1 MKIAIKE
8 RLVTGMGL
16 AAIGIIA
23 AMIWWTYAE
32 VEDANRQ
39 RRVTS
44 EIARGLT
51 ELRLLAFG
59 YHLYH
64 TERARVQWDA
74 VSDRVDR
81 LIANAWFREPAQM
94 EILAGLRENRTAAR
108 GLFTEFTAARDADRT
123 EATPDDASRRYE
135 AQLLGQ
141 LLTYQQE
148 NFTDAFRLTNLA
160 TERII
165 DTQQRLMIVIIAG
178 LALIAAIIVG
188 VSWFIRRAVLAPI
201 AGLQQA
207 TRQVAAGNWNFI
219 LGTRNDD
226 DEIGEL
232 SENFDAMTQSLRE
245 SFAQI
250 ERSNQDLAVLNEEL
264 EAFSYSVS
272 HDLRGPLRSM
282 DGFSLALIEDY
293 GDKLDEEGKDALN
306 RIRAASQRMGYL
318 IDDILRLSQV
328 TRAEIN
334 VTQVDLSAIAREI
347 ADALDRE
354 PSGRPVEW
362 AIESGLSV
370 WADPALIRIAMQNLL
385 QNAWKF
391 TGRTARSVIRVGAL
405 EREGKRVYFVAD
417 NGVGFDMAHA
427 QRLFG
432 AFQRLH
438 HVDHFPGTGI
448 GLAIVQ
454 RIIRRHDGAIWAEA
468 KEGEGAMF
476 FFSVKES
483 KNGPDEQDHPNGSAE
498 QDHPNGSAEQDH
510 PAG

>member
-1 MKIAIKE
+1 MKIGTKE

-16 AAIGIIA
+16 AAVGIIA

-39 RRVTS
+39 RRVTT

-51 ELRLLAFG
+51 ELRLLTFE

-64 TERARVQWDA
+64 TERVRVQWDA
-74 VSDRVDR
+74 VSARVDR
-81 LIANAWFREPAQM
+81 MVANAWFVEPAQM
-94 EILAGLRENRTAAR
+94 EILAGMRENRVAGRRLFAEITAAR
-108 GLFTEFTAARDADRT
+108 GADRT
-123 EATPDDASRRYE
+123 DAPLDDASRRFE
-135 AQLLGQ
+135 TQLLGQ

-148 NFTDAFRLTNLA
+148 NFTDALHLSNLA

-165 DTQQRLMIVIIAG
+165 DAQRRVMIVILAG

-188 VSWFIRRAVLAPI
+188 TSWFLRRGVLAPI

-207 TRQVAAGNWNFI
+207 TRQIAAGDWDFV
-219 LGTRNDD
+219 LGIRSD

-232 SENFDAMTQSLRE
+232 SKNFDAMTKSLRR

-250 ERSNQDLAVLNEEL
+250 ERSNQDLATLNEEL
-264 EAFSYSVS
+264 RAFSYSVS

-282 DGFSLALIEDY
+282 DGFSLALLEDY
-293 GDKLDEEGKDALN
+293 GDKLDDEGKDALQ
-306 RIRAASQRMGYL
+306 RIRAASQRMGCL
-318 IDDILRLSQV
+318 IDDMLRLSQV
-328 TRAEIN
+328 TRAELH
-334 VTQVDLSAIAREI
+334 VTRVDLSAIAREL

-354 PSGRPVEW
+354 DAGRSVEW
-362 AIESGLSV
+362 AIDAGLSIR
-370 WADPALIRIAMQNLL
+370 ADPALMRIAIQNLL
-385 QNAWKF
+385 QNARKF
-391 TGRTARSVIRVGAL
+391 TGKTDGPVIRVGAL
-405 EREGKRVYFVAD
+405 EREAETVYFVAD

-427 QRLFG
+427 TNLFG

-438 HVDHFPGTGI
+438 HVDDFPGTGI

-454 RIIRRHDGAIWAEA
+454 RIIRRHEGKIWAEA
-468 KEGEGAMF
+468 KAGEGATF

-483 KNGPDEQDHPNGSAE
+483 ENGS
-498 QDHPNGSAEQDH
+498 DEQDH

>member
-1 MKIAIKE
+1 MKIGTKE
-8 RLVTGMGL
+8 RLVTGIGL

-44 EIARGLT
+44 EIGRGLT
-51 ELRLLAFG
+51 ELRLITFE

-64 TERARVQWDA
+64 NERVRVQWDA
-74 VSDRVDR
+74 VSGRVDR

-94 EILAGLRENRTAAR
+94 EILAGLREKRAAARRLFAELTAAR
-108 GLFTEFTAARDADRT
+108 GADR
-123 EATPDDASRRYE
+123 ADAGLDDASRRFE
-135 AQLLGQ
+135 AQLLSQ

-148 NFTDAFRLTNLA
+148 NFTYAFRLNNLA

-165 DTQQRLMIVIIAG
+165 DAQRRVMIVILAG
-178 LALIAAIIVG
+178 LALIASIIVG
-188 VSWFIRRAVLAPI
+188 VSWFLRRGVLAPI

-207 TRQVAAGNWNFI
+207 TRQVAAGNWDFV
-219 LGTRNDD
+219 LGLRGD

-232 SENFDAMTQSLRE
+232 SKNFDAMTQSLRQ

-250 ERSNQDLAVLNEEL
+250 ERSNQDLAALNEEL

-282 DGFSLALIEDY
+282 DGFSLVLLEDY
-293 GDKLDEEGKDALN
+293 GDKLDEEGKDALE
-306 RIRAASQRMGYL
+306 RIRAASQRMGSL
-318 IDDILRLSQV
+318 IDDLLRLSQV
-328 TRAEIN
+328 TRAELKL
-334 VTQVDLSAIAREI
+334 TRVDFSAIAREI
-347 ADALDRE
+347 ADGIGRE

-362 AIESGLSV
+362 AIEPGLSV
-370 WADPALIRIAMQNLL
+370 RADPALMRIAMQNLL

-391 TGRTARSVIRVGAL
+391 TGRTERPVIRVGAL
-405 EREGKRVYFVAD
+405 ERDAKTVYFIVD

-427 QRLFG
+427 DRLFG

-438 HVDHFPGTGI
+438 HVSDFPGTGI

-454 RIIRRHDGAIWAEA
+454 RIIRRHGGTIWAEA
-468 KEGEGAMF
+468 KEGEGATF
-476 FFSVKES
+476 FFSVKEA
-483 KNGPDEQDHPNGSAE
+483 EHGS
-498 QDHPNGSAEQDH
+498 DEQDH

>member
-1 MKIAIKE
+1 MKISIKE

-23 AMIWWTYAE
+23 AMIWWTYSE
-32 VEDANRQ
+32 VEDANR
-39 RRVTS
+39 RRLVTS

-51 ELRLLAFG
+51 ELRLLTFE

-64 TERARVQWDA
+64 TERVRVQWDA

-81 LIANAWFREPAQM
+81 LIANARFREP
-94 EILAGLRENRTAAR
+94 EEKNILAGLGENRAVGR
-108 GLFTEFTAARDADRT
+108 RLFTDLTGAHGANREDA
-123 EATPDDASRRYE
+123 PLDDASRRFE
-135 AQLLGQ
+135 VQLLSQ

-148 NFTDAFRLTNLA
+148 NFTDALRLNNLA

-165 DTQQRLMIVIIAG
+165 DAQRGVMIVILAG
-178 LALIAAIIVG
+178 LPLIAAIIVG
-188 VSWFIRRAVLAPI
+188 TSWFIRRGVLAPI

-207 TRQVAAGNWNFI
+207 TRQVAAGNWDFV
-219 LGTRNDD
+219 LGIRGD

-232 SENFDAMTQSLRE
+232 SKNFDAMTQSLRA

-250 ERSNQDLAVLNEEL
+250 ERSNQDLVALNEEL
-264 EAFSYSVS
+264 KAFSYSVS
-272 HDLRGPLRSM
+272 HDLRGPLRSL
-282 DGFSLALIEDY
+282 DGFSLVLLEDY
-293 GDKLDEEGKDALN
+293 GDKLDEEGKDALE

-318 IDDILRLSQV
+318 IDDLLRLSQV
-328 TRAEIN
+328 TRAELN
-334 VTQVDLSAIAREI
+334 VTRIDLSAIAREI

-354 PSGRPVEW
+354 RTGRSVEW
-362 AIESGLSV
+362 AIEAGLSIR
-370 WADPALIRIAMQNLL
+370 ADPALTRIAMQNLL
-385 QNAWKF
+385 HNAWKF
-391 TGRTARSVIRVGAL
+391 TGRTDRPVIRVGAL
-405 EREGKRVYFVAD
+405 EREGKTVYFVAD

-427 QRLFG
+427 DSLFG

-438 HVDHFPGTGI
+438 HVDDFPGTGI

-454 RIIRRHDGAIWAEA
+454 RIIRRHHGKIWAEA
-468 KEGEGAMF
+468 KEGEGATF

-483 KNGPDEQDHPNGSAE
+483 ENGSV
-498 QDHPNGSAEQDH
+498 EQDH

>member
-1 MKIAIKE
+1 MIIASKE
-8 RLVTGMGL
+8 RIATGMGL

-32 VEDANRQ
+32 IEDANRQ
-39 RRVTS
+39 RQVAS

-51 ELRLLAFG
+51 ELRLVTFE

-81 LIANAWFREPAQM
+81 LIENAWFGEPAQM
-94 EILAGLRENRTAAR
+94 EILARLREKRTAGRRLFTELTAAR
-108 GLFTEFTAARDADRT
+108 GAESADAAL
-123 EATPDDASRRYE
+123 DDAGRRFE
-135 AQLLGQ
+135 AQLLSQ

-148 NFTDAFRLTNLA
+148 NFSDALSLTNLA
-160 TERII
+160 TQRINGA
-165 DTQQRLMIVIIAG
+165 QQRVRMAIIVG
-178 LALIAAIIVG
+178 LALIAVIIVG
-188 VSWFIRRAVLAPI
+188 TSWFLRRGVLAPI
-201 AGLQQA
+201 ARLQQA
-207 TRQVAAGNWNFI
+207 TRQLAAGNWDYV
-219 LGTRNDD
+219 LGIRGD

-232 SENFDAMTQSLRE
+232 AQNFDAMTKALRK

-250 ERSNQDLAVLNEEL
+250 ERSNQELATLNEEL
-264 EAFSYSVS
+264 KTFSYSVS

-282 DGFSLALIEDY
+282 DGFSLALLEDY

-334 VTQVDLSAIAREI
+334 VTQVDLSAITREI
-347 ADALDRE
+347 ADAIDRE
-354 PSGRPVEW
+354 PSGRPVQW
-362 AIESGLSV
+362 VIEPGMRIR
-370 WADPALIRIAMQNLL
+370 ADQALMRIAMQNLL

-391 TGRTARSVIRVGAL
+391 SGKTEKPVIRVGAL
-405 EREGKRVYFVAD
+405 ERDATTVYYVAD

-427 QRLFG
+427 DGLFG

-438 HVDHFPGTGI
+438 HVDDFPGTGI

-454 RIIRRHDGAIWAEA
+454 RIIRRHDGKIWAEA
-468 KEGEGAMF
+468 KEGEGATF
-476 FFSVKES
+476 FFTVKEA
-483 KNGPDEQDHPNGSAE
+483 EHGS
-498 QDHPNGSAEQDH
+498 DEQDH